1 MNAARST
8 AERAR
13 RAVAEIEGREV
24 EKKGVGRPKSD
35 AGITIST
42 SIPDKPLLYFREF
55 QQPVFDDKTTKMLI
69 LEWSRQIGK
78 SHTLANW
85 AVDRVLEQL
94 AKPENQSWLVVV
106 ISNSKSNGAEFGLKV
121 SEAAEAF
128 RQAVAMLEKVEKTT
142 EIDDPT
148 AKEFG
153 IEIDDCQFKVTLT
166 MMVDGVKKTG
176 RVIVLSSSPR
186 TARGFSGDLIL
197 DEFAHHMEARAL
209 WAAAEPF
216 ISSRPEFLIRVASTH
231 STTGSLFY
239 KWVMGGKFPV
249 VSVRRSDAWRMSRH
263 DPIAPLIITSLVT
276 GKEIT
281 PDEARE
287 EADDQRNYDCN
298 YENNP
303 HTDSGSLL
311 SLALINQ
318 AQKPMNWEAD
328 QQEWSQGTLERLVK
342 IDGPLYAGLDV
353 GRKKDLSVLSV
364 MHLTPDRKRRLVA
377 MLVMKG
383 MPHIP
388 HQSTQIIRLLDATR
402 WMKRLMVDATGEGIG
417 LTQYLE
423 HVKGSRVQGIHF
435 ASYVRVVIGIGSGG
449 KLIEQSIPVT
459 EQMGNDILDVFR
471 QGIIEIPAGDIALEN
486 SLHLPERVVSQDG
499 TRVMIASSRT
509 RDEEGYVEHADRF
522 WSIAL
527 CEHGIRR
534 GKGGAFTQED
544 VKAIAAGAVTY
555 RNHAITF
562 PPPGGLS
569 AGEMLA
575 FG

>member
-1 MNAARST
+1 MTSARSK
-8 AERAR
+8 ADRAA
-13 RAVAEIEGREV
+13 RAVAEIEGREA
-24 EKKGVGRPKSD
+24 EKRGRGRPKGGSFPENLNR
-35 AGITIST
+35 GTNPERSGPI
-42 SIPDKPLLYFREF
+42 LYFREY
-55 QQPVFDDKTTKMLI
+55 QRPVFEDKTTKMLI

-85 AVDRVLEQL
+85 AIDRVLSQL
-94 AKPENQSWLVVV
+94 AKPENRSWLVVV
-106 ISNSKSNGAEFGLKV
+106 ISNSKSNGAEFGVKV

-128 RQAVAMLEKVEKTT
+128 RQAFASIEQTT
-142 EIDDPT
+142 ELDDPT

-153 IEIDDCQFKVTLT
+153 IEIEDCQFKVTLT
-166 MMVDGVKKTG
+166 LKIDGVTKTG
-176 RVIVLSSSPR
+176 RVMVLSSSPR
-186 TARGFSGDLIL
+186 TSRGFSGDLIL
-197 DEFAHHMEARAL
+197 DEFAHHQEARAL
-209 WAAAEPF
+209 WAATEPF
-216 ISSRPEFLIRVASTH
+216 ISSRPEYLIRVASTH

-239 KWVMGGKFPV
+239 KWTSSRIYPV
-249 VSVRRSDAWRMSRH
+249 ISVKRTDAWRMARH
-263 DPIAPLIITSLVT
+263 DPVAPLIITSLVT
-276 GKEIT
+276 GQEIT
-281 PDEARE
+281 PDQARE

-303 HTDSGSLL
+303 HTDSGALL
-311 SLALINQ
+311 SLELIHQ
-318 AQKPMNWEAD
+318 AQRPMDWRADEQNW
-328 QQEWSQGTLERLVK
+328 QESTLERLRK

-364 MHLTPDRKRRLVA
+364 VHLTPDRRRRLVA

-388 HQSTQIIRLLDATR
+388 HQSTQIIRLLDSTH
-402 WMKRLMVDATGEGIG
+402 WMRRLMVDATGEGIG

-449 KLIEQSIPVT
+449 KPIEQSIPVT

-499 TRVMIASSRT
+499 TRVMIAASAT
-509 RDEEGYVEHADRF
+509 KDPDGYCEHADRF

-534 GKGGAFTQED
+534 AKSGAFTQED
-544 VKAIAAGAVTY
+544 VRNIAAGAVTF
-555 RNHAITF
+555 RPTVLTF
-562 PPPGGLS
+562 APIGGI
-569 AGEMLA
+569 GETLH